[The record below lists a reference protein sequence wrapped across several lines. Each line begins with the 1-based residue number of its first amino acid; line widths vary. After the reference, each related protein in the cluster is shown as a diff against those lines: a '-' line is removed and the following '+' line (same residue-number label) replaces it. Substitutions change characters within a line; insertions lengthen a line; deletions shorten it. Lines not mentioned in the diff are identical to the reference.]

1 MMQSLDCNLCK
12 FKNQCLYSKLT
23 SQLIRA
29 RWNKLKIIKNYK
41 NGETIFDEGD
51 TPNSLFCVCKG
62 RVKITKTSDNGE
74 NAIISIRKP
83 GMMFGYS
90 SMCQG
95 ANYTASIAMGDVYI
109 SSFNKNTWLEFLRLD
124 FDFSIEIMKSFCT
137 EIEDLQTRIA
147 LMLYKNARERIV
159 NVLLNHISFT
169 TQASKIPTVYNL
181 KRNEIAELCGLRVE
195 TVVRM
200 LRKLEKKKIIK
211 RERNAIK
218 IIDMKS
224 MLNLKI

>member
-1 MMQSLDCNLCK
+1 
-12 FKNQCLYSKLT
+12 
-23 SQLIRA
+23 
-29 RWNKLKIIKNYK
+29 
-41 NGETIFDEGD
+41 
-51 TPNSLFCVCKG
+51 
-62 RVKITKTSDNGE
+62 
-74 NAIISIRKP
+74 
-83 GMMFGYS
+83 
-90 SMCQG
+90 
-95 ANYTASIAMGDVYI
+95 
-109 SSFNKNTWLEFLRLD
+109 
-124 FDFSIEIMKSFCT
+124 
-137 EIEDLQTRIA
+137 
-147 LMLYKNARERIV
+147 MLYKNARERIV